1 MKPTIKVNGRVIIII
16 CIVLLI
22 ILGILWL
29 VNNNTN
35 REGLASSKVE
45 IFADDI
51 TSTIENEF
59 NSAPIE
65 INGGK
70 TFADYKDS
78 IPLLFDDLKAIYS
91 SELASGLRDISY
103 NTDTTTVIDT
113 TKAPCHKEDNFLTG
127 QKFGD
132 SLTSNYQGKP
142 RELNETCSE
151 LTSESCNLTDSCVWV
166 NGKKC
171 MAGNEDGPT
180 EMVDM
185 NGNDID
191 YAYYTH
197 KGFCYGSCGKGA
209 NYANPC
215 SEFKENDADVN
226 IKCITRMWRQTGC
239 PNARYVTSN
248 VVKSLKAFS
257 KGGIKALF
265 ATAKDEDN
273 YEACY
278 GPNQA
283 EWPKP
288 CDKFP
293 KDSDTKLSIRCLTKL
308 YNDTGCDNARGI
320 IRRKFALDREFNT
333 RGEMINEFNTY
344 PYGINEDGKADTDYT
359 KCYGADKI
367 NWPEPCHKT
376 TDISTDL
383 SQRCIK
389 RLFRETN
396 CTQAG
401 VDYTITK
408 DFVADNY
415 ANDKQT
421 LKKLFKEI
429 QYKNDDDSFMKCYGP
444 DRNFWPARTM
454 IIGIDRNFKLWFKYG
469 RRVAKGPYIEDVPWE
484 KDTASNQINM
494 KSIAQIPNGWFYG
507 TGQDER
513 LYCKR
518 YLNDKWERDKI
529 LHPGTRFR
537 IVRMVMGIL
546 IGIGS
551 APHPQYKN
559 GERLHWI
566 DIIPQANG
574 YFYNYA
580 TRPNV
585 YFLGHDTDEC
595 IDIIATNVTPW
606 PLAAIGTNN
615 VVYLRGGYRKGRN
628 VGWQNWND
636 IPLWQ
641 GGRIIAFINIP
652 DGKKTATD
660 GTPSGG
666 TKVLGLGLG
675 GLLYT
680 QNRLYESWGWFG
692 GVSIPNWDLVK
703 NNNNIAMQNIAFVSI
718 NNNVPEFPILGYNSY
733 LWNSSWDP
741 GYRDRD

>member
-1 MKPTIKVNGRVIIII
+1 MKPAIKVNGRVIIII
-16 CIVLLI
+16 CIVVLI

-29 VNNNTN
+29 VNNNN
-35 REGLASSKVE
+35 ISREGLTTAE
-45 IFADDI
+45 IFAEDVI
-51 TSTIENEF
+51 SGIENEF

-78 IPLLFDDLKAIYS
+78 IPLLFDDMKAIYS
-91 SELASGLRDISY
+91 REMALGLRDVSF

-142 RELNETCSE
+142 AELNATCSE

-171 MAGNEDGPT
+171 MAGNEDGPIAT
-180 EMVDM
+180 VDM

-215 SEFKENDADVN
+215 SEFKENDTDVN

-248 VVKSLKAFS
+248 VVKSLKALS

-265 ATAKDEDN
+265 AKAQDEDN

-278 GPNQA
+278 GTNQA
-283 EWPKP
+283 DWPKP
-288 CDKFP
+288 CAKSP
-293 KDSDTKLSIRCLTKL
+293 KDSDTKLSVRCLTKL
-308 YNDTGCDNARGI
+308 YNDTGCDNSTELI
-320 IRRKFALDREFNT
+320 TPNFALDREFNS

-344 PYGINEDGKADTDYT
+344 PYGINDDGKADTDYT
-359 KCYGADKI
+359 RCYGADQI

-376 TDISTDL
+376 TDTSTDL

-396 CTQAG
+396 CTKAG

-415 ANDKQT
+415 SNDKQT
-421 LKKLFKEI
+421 LKKLFKDI

-454 IIGIDRNFKLWFKYG
+454 LIGIDKNFKLWFKHG
-469 RRVAKGPYIEDVPWE
+469 RRVAKGPFIEDVPWE
-484 KDTASNQINM
+484 KDTAYGQVNIT
-494 KSIAQIPNGWFYG
+494 SIAQIPNGWFYG
-507 TGQDER
+507 TGEDQR
-513 LYCKR
+513 LYNKR
-518 YLNDKWERDKI
+518 YLSDKWERDKM
-529 LHPGTRFR
+529 LHPGCRFAR
-537 IVRMVMGIL
+537 IRMVSGIL
-546 IGIGS
+546 IGIGARDLS
-551 APHPQYKN
+551 RKN
-559 GERLHWI
+559 GNHLWWI
-566 DIIPQANG
+566 DIIPNAQG
-574 YFYNYA
+574 FFYQGA
-580 TRPNV
+580 IRPNV
-585 YFLGHDTDEC
+585 HFIGNDTNEC
-595 IDIIATNVTPW
+595 NDIITATGTWW
-606 PLAAIGTNN
+606 PLAIIDRKN
-615 VVYLRGGYRKGRN
+615 VVYLRGAYQSY
-628 VGWQNWND
+628 WQNWYDVRLDN
-636 IPLWQ
+636 
-641 GGRIIAFINIP
+641 GRVTAFINIP
-652 DGKKTATD
+652 DGKTATD
-660 GTPSGG
+660 GTPSGN
-666 TKVLGLGLG
+666 TKVLGLSEN
-675 GLLYT
+675 GLLFTEKLISEQYWVPV
-680 QNRLYESWGWFG
+680 R
-692 GVSIPNWDLVK
+692 
-703 NNNNIAMQNIAFVSI
+703 NNNNIAMINIAFVSI
-718 NNNVPEFPILGYNSY
+718 NNNVPEFPVLGNKPYY
-733 LWNSSWDP
+733 YWDP
-741 GYRDRD
+741 RWDPSYKERN